1 MPEPVENTL
10 LLVAFPLVPL
20 STVLWANA
28 APAQPNRRRAR
39 KFLIFYFRRRIAA
52 NTVIPATIN
61 KAPAEGSGT
70 CVTVTAFT

>member
-1 MPEPVENTL
+1 VENPL

-20 STVLWANA
+20 STVVWANA
-28 APAQPNRRRAR
+28 APAQPNRRRAKRAR
-39 KFLIFYFRRRIAA
+39 KFLIFYFRRRITA